1 MPTGTV
7 LHRSDTAANAVDDVI
22 AQARRAYDVGVR
34 NIWLAQQFD
43 HDAIALAGLVGAA
56 VPGLGV
62 GTFVVPVN
70 PRQPLTLASQAQTT
84 QAATHGRF
92 RLGLGLGAHAPEQK
106 AFGVAWSDAVGRLR
120 EHLQVLRS
128 INDTGAVDFH
138 GEHYTAAPEW
148 PVALPG
154 GTPLP
159 VYVAAMGPKAL
170 RVTGEL
176 ADGTLPYLAGPRTI
190 AEFIRPTIDVAAA
203 DAGRPTPEVIAAVP
217 VLITD
222 DDPESVAE
230 GRAAAA
236 EALAFYAT
244 IPSYQRVIAREG
256 VDSLADIAAV
266 GPADAV
272 RVQLRRYLDAGAS
285 ELVLSPLRGVDAE
298 RQRLWEVAAAL

>member
-1 MPTGTV
+1 MPTGVV
-7 LHRSDTAANAVDDVI
+7 LHRTDSAANAVDDVI
-22 AQARRAYDVGVR
+22 AQATQAHAAGVGH
-34 NIWLAQQFD
+34 IWLAQQFD
-43 HDAIALAGLVGAA
+43 HDAIALAGFVGAA

-70 PRQPLTLASQAQTT
+70 PRHPLTLASQAQTT

-92 RLGLGLGAHAPEQK
+92 RLGLGLGAHAPEEK
-106 AFGVAWSDAVGRLR
+106 AFGIAWSNSVGRLR

-138 GEHYTAAPEW
+138 GEEFTAAPEW
-148 PVALPG
+148 PVGLPG

-190 AEFIRPTIDVAAA
+190 AEFIRPTIDAAAA

-217 VLITD
+217 VLVTD
-222 DDPESVAE
+222 DVDE

-236 EALAFYAT
+236 DALAFYAT
-244 IPSYQRVIAREG
+244 IPSYQRVIARER

-272 RVQLRRYLDAGAS
+272 RAQLRRYLDAGAS
-285 ELVLSPLRGVDAE
+285 ELVLSPLRGVDVE
-298 RQRLWEVAAAL
+298 RQRMWDVAASL

>member
-1 MPTGTV
+1 MPTGVV
-7 LHRSDTAANAVDDVI
+7 LHRADTVTNAVDDFI
-22 AQARRAYDVGVR
+22 AQARQAHEAGVR
-34 NIWLAQQFD
+34 QVWVAQQFD
-43 HDAIALAGLVGAA
+43 HDAIALAGFIGAA

-92 RLGLGLGAHAPEQK
+92 RLGLGLGGHAPEEK
-106 AFGVAWSDAVGRLR
+106 AFGVAWPNSVQRLR

-138 GEHYTAAPEW
+138 GDEFTAAPEW
-148 PVALPG
+148 PVGLPG

-190 AEFIRPTIDVAAA
+190 SEFIRPTIDAAA
-203 DAGRPTPEVIAAVP
+203 SEAGRPTPEVIAAVP
-217 VLITD
+217 VVVTD
-222 DDPESVAE
+222 DVGA

-236 EALAFYAT
+236 DALAFYST

-256 VDSLADIAAV
+256 VESLADVAAV
-266 GPADAV
+266 GPPDAV
-272 RVQLRRYLDAGAS
+272 RAQLQRYLDAGAS
-285 ELVLSPLRGVDAE
+285 ELVLSPLRGVDDDP
-298 RQRLWEVAAAL
+298 RRLWELAAAL